1 MPKGVKGFQK
11 KAPDVP
17 RMMAAEGGATN
28 EDLEMAHALVAL
40 ATPTAAKCGAK
51 RRCSDVHSL
60 SEKNWRSERYSQETH
75 AQGLLEKRNVEMTSE
90 KVTLR
95 SKKARAAARLRW
107 EGFVEDEEG
116 TVFEKDATTGALG
129 PGMAAT
135 RRTSIAFSSCTIT
148 ARRPSPSGAAAA
160 ASFR

>member
-60 SEKNWRSERYSQETH
+60 YAVDNFC
-75 AQGLLEKRNVEMTSE
+75 V
-90 KVTLR
+90 
-95 SKKARAAARLRW
+95 
-107 EGFVEDEEG
+107 
-116 TVFEKDATTGALG
+116 
-129 PGMAAT
+129 
-135 RRTSIAFSSCTIT
+135 RR
-148 ARRPSPSGAAAA
+148 RRPSPFQAWHA
-160 ASFR
+160 